1 MTIAECEKR
10 NQAVMKA
17 FEEWKNGENYLDNY
31 DLTIVCG
38 MLNIKYP
45 ITCQKYL
52 EYTDSPLET
61 CTTTLSKQALK
72 TIYNFLRKLKNMSYA
87 Q

>member
-1 MTIAECEKR
+1 MTIAECKKR

-31 DLTIVCG
+31 DCAIVCC

-45 ITCQKYL
+45 IACQKYL
-52 EYTDSPLET
+52 
-61 CTTTLSKQALK
+61 
-72 TIYNFLRKLKNMSYA
+72 
-87 Q
+87 

>member
-31 DLTIVCG
+31 DLAIVCG

-45 ITCQKYL
+45 IACQKYL
-52 EYTDSPLET
+52 EYTDSPLEA
-61 CTTTLSKQALK
+61 CTTTLGKQALK
-72 TIYNFLRKLKNMSYA
+72 TIYNFLRKLKNMNYV

>member
-1 MTIAECEKR
+1 MTISECEKR

-31 DLTIVCG
+31 DCAIVCC

-45 ITCQKYL
+45 IACQKYL
-52 EYTDSPLET
+52 EYTNSPLEA
-61 CTTTLSKQALK
+61 CTTTRSNQALK
-72 TIYNFLRKLKNMSYA
+72 TIYNFLKKLKDMSYA
-87 Q
+87 